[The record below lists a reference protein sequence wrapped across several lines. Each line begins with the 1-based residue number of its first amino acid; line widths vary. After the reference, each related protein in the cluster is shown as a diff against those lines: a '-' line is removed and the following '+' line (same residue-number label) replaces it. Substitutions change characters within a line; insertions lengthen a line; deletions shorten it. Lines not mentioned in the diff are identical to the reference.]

1 MQAKT
6 SGPDFAT
13 IYKSME
19 QALNVDFSAL
29 ELLLHQEAMVD
40 LLKFAQSLQIPE
52 MKDKSEMEIS
62 IMAEQQLKKQ
72 ETAASKTSK
81 C

>member
-1 MQAKT
+1 
-6 SGPDFAT
+6 
-13 IYKSME
+13 
-19 QALNVDFSAL
+19 
-29 ELLLHQEAMVD
+29 MVD